1 MLWPLMVPIVAH
13 MAPYG
18 PNNGGGTNLGR
29 DTRLILDG
37 RAVCVAR

>member
-1 MLWPLMVPIVAH
+1 

-37 RAVCVAR
+37 RATH